1 MCMHTHTIYIYHR
14 PTQVMVG
21 VSRALSLLISI
32 WTGLNIL
39 ACQHMQFTSVPWQ
52 NDKDFFF
59 GIVGFS

>member
-1 MCMHTHTIYIYHR
+1 MHTHTIYIYHR